1 MRLLVDTSIWSIALR
16 RKTLTAGDKVLVRE
30 LKELIKNLQVVMIG
44 PVRQEL
50 LSGIVEN
57 KQYEKLKTKL
67 AYIEDLS
74 IYTEDYERAALF
86 YNICRAKGIQG
97 SHIDF
102 LICSVAANHK
112 LPIFTSDKDFNIY
125 ADYLPISIYQGKKE

>member
-1 MRLLVDTSIWSIALR
+1 MI
-16 RKTLTAGDKVLVRE
+16 
-30 LKELIKNLQVVMIG
+30 MIG

-50 LSGIVEN
+50 LSGIADDS
-57 KQYEKLKTKL
+57 QYEKLKTRL
-67 AYIEDLS
+67 AVFDDLP

-112 LPIFTSDKDFNIY
+112 LPIFTLDQDFYIY
-125 ADYLPISIYQGKKE
+125 ADHLPISIYRGKKE

>member
-1 MRLLVDTSIWSIALR
+1 MKLLVDTSIWSIALR
-16 RKTLTAGDKVLVRE
+16 RKKLAAREKMLVDE
-30 LKELIKNLQVVMIG
+30 LKELIKNLQVVLIG

-50 LSGIVEN
+50 LSGIVDN
-57 KQYEKLKTKL
+57 KHYEKLKKRL
-67 AYIEDLS
+67 SFIEDLP

-86 YNICRAKGIQG
+86 FNICRAKGIQG

-112 LPIFTSDKDFNIY
+112 LPIFTLDKDFIIY
-125 ADYLPISIYQGKKE
+125 ADYLPISIYHGKKE

>member
-1 MRLLVDTSIWSIALR
+1 MKLLVDTSIWSIALR
-16 RKTLTAGDKVLVRE
+16 RKKLTAREKVLVDE
-30 LKELIKNLQVVMIG
+30 LKELIKNLQVVLIG

-50 LSGIVEN
+50 LSGIVDN
-57 KQYEKLKTKL
+57 KQYEKLKKRL
-67 AYIEDLS
+67 SFIEDLP

-102 LICSVAANHK
+102 LICSIAANQK
-112 LPIFTSDKDFNIY
+112 LPIFTLDKDFNIY
-125 ADYLPISIYQGKKE
+125 ADYLPISIYHGKKE